1 MFMLAQEMLT
11 GKPVMQTELNTFLE
25 KANQDELD
33 TVASN
38 LGVTDWA
45 AETDR
50 TMNNRIAAWNASGQ
64 ADLYRGKM
72 NSLKKAKTLE
82 PKTVDEIPVP
92 IRVGNGKMVRYK
104 TAEADI
110 AIENDNNTF
119 ST

>member
-72 NSLKKAKTLE
+72 NSLKKAKT
-82 PKTVDEIPVP
+82 
-92 IRVGNGKMVRYK
+92 
-104 TAEADI
+104 
-110 AIENDNNTF
+110 
-119 ST
+119 